1 MTSVWITIAALAV
14 GTFAAKIAGPLTVGD
29 HVPDGRGLR
38 VTRLGAPAI
47 LAGLVVYE
55 TFTADRRF
63 PLRPRLPRLA
73 SAADGGFAIDA
84 RLAAVAAAAAGL
96 AARLPMIVVVLLAA
110 AATALTR
117 ALV

>member
-1 MTSVWITIAALAV
+1 MTSVWITIAALAA
-14 GTFAAKIAGPLTVGD
+14 GTFAAKIAGPLTVGE

-38 VTRLGAPAI
+38 VTRLVAPAI

-55 TFTADRRF
+55 TFTAD
-63 PLRPRLPRLA
+63 
-73 SAADGGFAIDA
+73 GGFAIDA
-84 RLAAVAAAAAGL
+84 RLAGLAAAAAGL